1 MPRSKTAIAGLC
13 LMLALAAT
21 PANAA
26 KMMFGTS
33 ETVNKIRDLQSKG
46 PNGEALFLGYKL
58 SRYSFLA
65 PLYMTDD
72 GYVIGIAGTDRFLPL
87 DAASIA
93 DFQKSGDLPNPLP
106 TYDIPLFE
114 YVFGYL
120 LWVIL
125 PFIGLWYYLE
135 GIWKRRKAAKLAAAA
150 AVVAGPAHFDS
161 PPPADPSGASAAVSG
176 TEAAKAASDIGQIR
190 PGAPGQR

>member
-1 MPRSKTAIAGLC
+1 MTQAKAAIAGLI
-13 LMLALAAT
+13 LMLTLAGT
-21 PANAA
+21 PAHAG

-33 ETVNKIRDLQSKG
+33 ETINKIKDLQSKG

-58 SRYSFLA
+58 SRYSFVA

-93 DFQKSGDLPNPLP
+93 DFQKSGELPNPLP
-106 TYDIPLFE
+106 AYDIPLFE
-114 YVFGYL
+114 YAFGYL

-125 PFIGLWYYLE
+125 PFIGLWIYLE
-135 GIWKRRKAAKLAAAA
+135 GIWKRRKAAKLAAAE
-150 AVVAGPAHFDS
+150 VVAAGPVHLDS
-161 PPPADPSGASAAVSG
+161 PPPSNAGGDTGAQAAA
-176 TEAAKAASDIGQIR
+176 EIGQIR